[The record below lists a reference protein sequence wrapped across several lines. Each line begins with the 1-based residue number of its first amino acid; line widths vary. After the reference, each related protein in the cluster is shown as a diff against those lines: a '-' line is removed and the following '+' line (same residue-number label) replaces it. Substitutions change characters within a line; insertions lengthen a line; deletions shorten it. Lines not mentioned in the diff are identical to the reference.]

1 MKCCLWLLFKVEL
14 IVVQRRAGQGQRQ
27 ATHNKHI
34 PWSFTCYASQ
44 KTCFT
49 QAEGLCGR
57 TCCIFLLMCV
67 QKKRKKVVPT
77 EQRHESPD
85 NSPSSYPRKAKSQS
99 SVTSL
104 CPPTFT
110 APAIHH
116 HSISLPLLPHLLGL
130 GADVMGAQG
139 R

>member
-34 PWSFTCYASQ
+34 PWSFTCYGSQ

-57 TCCIFLLMCV
+57 ICCIFLLMCV
-67 QKKRKKVVPT
+67 QKKIKKLYRLSKGTNRSHPLT
-77 EQRHESPD
+77 KPE

-116 HSISLPLLPHLLGL
+116 HHHSVSLPFLPPLARLGS
-130 GADVMGAQG
+130 
-139 R
+139 